1 MQDEFQTN
9 WRPIHDALFV
19 FLLAVSAL
27 VALVWLVW
35 IFQASGSDSVFHRM
49 GLALTSV
56 FILAHPPSIA
66 AGLILWRA
74 KVARGWSDW
83 FIKGATVYFIAATVL
98 AFMGMYTMTSLVNGM

>member
-9 WRPIHDALFV
+9 WRPLHGVLFV

-35 IFQASGSDSVFHRM
+35 LFQAKGGDSVFHRM

-56 FILAHPPSIA
+56 FILSHPPAIA
-66 AGLILWRA
+66 AGVILWRA
-74 KVARGWSDW
+74 KVAQGWSDW
-83 FIKGATVYFIAATVL
+83 FIKGATVYFIIAPVL
-98 AFMGMYTMTSLVNGM
+98 AFTGLFTLASMVNGM